1 MRPIALALGTNTDVR
16 FKRGNE
22 GCGEVM
28 RRAER
33 LVVGVTVIG
42 ELLAGFACGE
52 REARNREEL
61 QQFLDGRR
69 VETPAVGIATADA
82 CALIDRNLRRRGRP
96 IPSNDLWI
104 AASCLE
110 HGAVLFS
117 FDAHFE
123 QVDGLRVIRQW
134 ADALP

>member
-1 MRPIALALGTNTDVR
+1 LRQRTGSN
-16 FKRGNE
+16 
-22 GCGEVM
+22 CGSFWITV
-28 RRAER
+28 AWKPR
-33 LVVGVTVIG
+33 LW
-42 ELLAGFACGE
+42 
-52 REARNREEL
+52 
-61 QQFLDGRR
+61 
-69 VETPAVGIATADA
+69 
-82 CALIDRNLRRRGRP
+82 GRP
-96 IPSNDLWI
+96 IPANDLWI